1 MRRTTTSKKMQSI
14 PAGLAAVA
22 LLVTACGA
30 TDANNRAQDGE
41 EVAVD
46 DSLYDCEPGESS
58 VDLSTLEPDDDKDVT
73 VGVFN
78 GWIDNFVSA
87 HLTKYLLEEEYGYS
101 VTVEAYD
108 PAPGFTGAAAGDIDW
123 LASSQLPSTHAD
135 YLAEFGDD
143 LDVQGCWYGEAT
155 NTIAV
160 TEDSPAQ
167 SLKDLAEMGAE
178 YDSTIVGIEPGAGH
192 MRVTADSVMP
202 TYGLDDWQ
210 LTEAST
216 PAMLAAV
223 QQAVDGGEN
232 IAVTMWHPHWAYAS
246 FPLRDLE
253 DPEEAFGPAE
263 KLFPLTNSDFTESHP
278 FVAQVLQNM
287 ALDEERTSSLMNLL
301 AAPDEYDNENPE
313 EAVAEWIGENP
324 DFIEEWKAGE
334 LTG

>member
-1 MRRTTTSKKMQSI
+1 M
-14 PAGLAAVA
+14 PAALAATA
-22 LLVTACGA
+22 LLLSACGETEA
-30 TDANNRAQDGE
+30 GQQALSGGE
-41 EVAVD
+41 VEVDEA
-46 DSLYDCEPGESS
+46 LYDCEPGQDS
-58 VDLSTLEPDDDKDVT
+58 VDLSTLEPDEDRDVT

-78 GWIDNFVSA
+78 GWIDTLVSA
-87 HLTKYLLEEEYGYS
+87 HLAEHLLEEEYGYS

-123 LASSQLPSTHAD
+123 IASSQLPSTHAD
-135 YLAEFGDD
+135 YLAEYGDS

-167 SLKDLAEMGAE
+167 SLADLQEMSEE

-202 TYGLDDWQ
+202 AYGLDDWE

-223 QQAVDGGEN
+223 QQAADSGEN
-232 IAVTMWHPHWAYAS
+232 IAVTMWHPHWAYES

-253 DPEEAFGPAE
+253 DPEGAFGPAE
-263 KLFPLTNSDFTESHP
+263 KLFPLTNSEFAESHP
-278 FVAQVLQNM
+278 FVAQVLTNM
-287 ALDEERTSSLMNLL
+287 AMDEERTASLMHLM

-313 EAVAEWIGENP
+313 EAVAEWIGQNP
-324 DFIEEWKAGE
+324 DFLEEWKAGE